1 MKTSTLVQIIF
12 FSLMIFIS
20 IILVIVGLIVRFRT
34 NKEDNNHVLRILRI
48 RENLLLGS
56 SILMIIAIPSLLNAL
71 NHSWTGMGNILN
83 LDFYAMML
91 IAIWVVLLWGIIFMK
106 LGYRKTTLK
115 FKRHNDEQVELNPSL
130 FGTIFIIIAITLAI
144 VLVLIELISFL
155 GFGRLRPG
163 D

>member
-91 IAIWVVLLWGIIFMK
+91 IAI
-106 LGYRKTTLK
+106 
-115 FKRHNDEQVELNPSL
+115 
-130 FGTIFIIIAITLAI
+130 
-144 VLVLIELISFL
+144 
-155 GFGRLRPG
+155 
-163 D
+163 

>member
-1 MKTSTLVQIIF
+1 
-12 FSLMIFIS
+12 
-20 IILVIVGLIVRFRT
+20 
-34 NKEDNNHVLRILRI
+34 
-48 RENLLLGS
+48 
-56 SILMIIAIPSLLNAL
+56 
-71 NHSWTGMGNILN
+71 
-83 LDFYAMML
+83 
-91 IAIWVVLLWGIIFMK
+91 MK

-155 GFGRLRPG
+155 GFGLLRPG